1 MKNILCFGD
10 SNTWGYTPGTAV
22 RYAQDVRYTGV
33 MQAALGSDYRILED
47 GLNART
53 TVYEDPWSPWRLGKE
68 ALPIA
73 LVAQKPLDL
82 LVLMLGTNDLM
93 HSHKAWEASRGC
105 ITLSRMVMNGALH
118 FNAHT
123 PRLLLVSPIHIGR
136 EIAETDQSPLSVSG
150 YEESLKFAPLYEQ
163 AAARIGIDF
172 LDAAKYAEPS
182 PVDNEHMDAEGH
194 AALAAAIADK
204 LKTMLG

>member
-1 MKNILCFGD
+1 M
-10 SNTWGYTPGTAV
+10 SHA
-22 RYAQDVRYTGV
+22 
-33 MQAALGSDYRILED
+33 
-47 GLNART
+47 
-53 TVYEDPWSPWRLGKE
+53 
-68 ALPIA
+68 
-73 LVAQKPLDL
+73 PLDA
-82 LVLMLGTNDLM
+82 VVIMLGTNDLM
-93 HSHKAWEASRGC
+93 HSHTAWEASRGC

-182 PVDNEHMDAEGH
+182 PVDKEHMDAEGH

>member
-1 MKNILCFGD
+1 MRWTGAAQRLLGD
-10 SNTWGYTPGTAV
+10 G
-22 RYAQDVRYTGV
+22 
-33 MQAALGSDYRILED
+33 YRIIEE
-47 GLNART
+47 GLNGRT
-53 TVYEDPWSPWRLGKE
+53 TVFDSPFDGSVLNGKSHLMCCLMSH
-68 ALPIA
+68 A
-73 LVAQKPLDL
+73 PLDA
-82 LVLMLGTNDLM
+82 VVIMLGTNDLM
-93 HSHKAWEASRGC
+93 HSHTAWEASRGC

-150 YEESLKFAPLYEQ
+150 YEESLRFAPLYEQ